1 MLGLRAWHLARLLG
15 RPELVR
21 REALG
26 CQGTRLLQCCR
37 WLQSGLFGYSE
48 DDLSRWPSS
57 ASHYAPSLPAFSQL
71 TPYAPFHTTGSVS
84 SPDFQDHYK
93 VRQLVMTASGPDRPG
108 IVSRLSKRLLELGGN
123 VEESRMARLAGDF
136 SILMLVTVDAT
147 VPSRAEE
154 IRSSLSDIEGLH
166 VFTRWTS
173 EDPSYLKKLQ
183 KRFRR
188 ISLRGADNPG
198 LVYNVTEYLA
208 SLHVNIESLETGT
221 EEAPFG
227 GTTLF
232 MMDGI
237 VAIPPDISTAR
248 LASDL
253 DALQTTLGVDI
264 TVTNM
269 EKPGAGR
276 TGGGNGGG
284 SGSSRGSATGTA
296 SSFPTSAQVSRAS
309 GASDGASAA
318 SESKQYMAG

>member
-1 MLGLRAWHLARLLG
+1 
-15 RPELVR
+15 
-21 REALG
+21 
-26 CQGTRLLQCCR
+26 
-37 WLQSGLFGYSE
+37 
-48 DDLSRWPSS
+48 
-57 ASHYAPSLPAFSQL
+57 
-71 TPYAPFHTTGSVS
+71 
-84 SPDFQDHYK
+84 
-93 VRQLVMTASGPDRPG
+93 
-108 IVSRLSKRLLELGGN
+108 
-123 VEESRMARLAGDF
+123 MARLAGDF
-136 SILMLVTVDAT
+136 TLLMLVTVDAT

-154 IRSSLSDIEGLH
+154 IRSSLTDIEGLH

-173 EDPSYLKKLQ
+173 EDPLYSKNLQ

-248 LASDL
+248 LACDL

-296 SSFPTSAQVSRAS
+296 GSFPTSAQVSRAS
-309 GASDGASAA
+309 GASNGTSAA